1 MPGRRPGPQ
10 CVTDGEA
17 IDAGTNCRH
26 RSSAPGP
33 LGLGPESTRQPAQG
47 SVMFGVL
54 WAAYP
59 SSKPYLDLTTGKVPE
74 GFDNQCA
81 IKISLALL
89 EAGVKLER
97 FKGAVVFIK
106 GARIA
111 IRAQELA
118 EWLKIQSVPGIA
130 PAETITGERWESKIR
145 GRTGIVYFADYWTRG
160 NEKLPT
166 GDHIDLWN
174 GSRMTASG
182 VEGVAVTF
190 LRFGLG
196 IESGPWFSSLNKAKT
211 IWFWEVK

>member
-10 CVTDGEA
+10 CVTDSEA

-26 RSSAPGP
+26 RSSTPGP
-33 LGLGPESTRQPAQG
+33 LGLGPESTWQSKQG
-47 SVMFGVL
+47 PVTFGVL

-59 SSKPYLDLTTGKVPE
+59 TSKPYLDAKTGKVPE
-74 GFDNQCA
+74 GYDNQCA

-106 GARIA
+106 GGRIA

-118 EWLKIQSVPGIA
+118 EWLKIQPVPGIA

-145 GRTGIVYFADYWTRG
+145 GRTGVVYFADYWTRG
-160 NEKLPT
+160 NEKVPT

-196 IESGPWFSSLNKAKT
+196 IESGPWFSSLSKAKT